1 MVAADD
7 SEAVEGKAEVVVDD
21 VDDEG
26 GPFFSPRASCPS
38 GRDCNCVVDE

>member
-1 MVAADD
+1 MATDD
-7 SEAVEGKAEVVVDD
+7 SETVEEEVKVEVDD
-21 VDDEG
+21 VDDGG